1 MDKSGLRLVP
11 AWRLLLDIYLHNF
24 SRNAVLQPNQSESA
38 DTNQNLYPGNDLW
51 HLSLQIMISD
61 IMQNWGEHS
70 IIS

>member
-1 MDKSGLRLVP
+1 MDKSGLRLAP

-24 SRNAVLQPNQSESA
+24 CRNAVLQQTQSESA
-38 DTNQNLYPGNDLW
+38 DTNQNRYPGNDLW